1 MAEDLEVDC
10 GTGAAIEIESG
21 GRRNRGSGEF
31 RQAKSVACTQAS
43 GWRGQDLLAGQIGG
57 DIVRE
62 GVGGAELQPR
72 RAAISGAGAGAAA
85 WGRGGRGGVVK
96 GAQMGRGHGSVD
108 ADVTNLIE

>member
-10 GTGAAIEIESG
+10 GTRAAIEIESG

-43 GWRGQDLLAGQIGG
+43 RWRGQDLLAGQIGG

-72 RAAISGAGAGAAA
+72 RAAISGRADGARAG
-85 WGRGGRGGVVK
+85 GGTVVW
-96 GAQMGRGHGSVD
+96 
-108 ADVTNLIE
+108 TLTLLT

>member
-10 GTGAAIEIESG
+10 GTRAAIEIESG

-43 GWRGQDLLAGQIGG
+43 RWRGQDLLAGQIGG

-72 RAAISGAGAGAAA
+72 RAAISGAR
-85 WGRGGRGGVVK
+85 RGGEGRADGARAGGGTVVW
-96 GAQMGRGHGSVD
+96 
-108 ADVTNLIE
+108 TLTLLT

>member
-43 GWRGQDLLAGQIGG
+43 GWWGQDLLAGQIGG

-72 RAAISGAGAGAAA
+72 RAAISGAGAAA
-85 WGRGGRGGVVK
+85 WG
-96 GAQMGRGHGSVD
+96 GAVAEGW
-108 ADVTNLIE
+108 